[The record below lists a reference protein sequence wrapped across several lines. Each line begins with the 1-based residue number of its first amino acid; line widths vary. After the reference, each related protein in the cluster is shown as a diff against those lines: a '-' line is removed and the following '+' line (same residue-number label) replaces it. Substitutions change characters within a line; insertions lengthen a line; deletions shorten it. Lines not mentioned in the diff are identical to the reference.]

1 MDLEIL
7 QEEKLLTETE
17 HSNEIQS
24 LFAKIKT
31 LEQDKM
37 RVGQEAYDL
46 KFKVQKLDSDK
57 AQEIQSLQSFVEN
70 LENQSKQNE
79 QRWDRRLEDLK
90 SRYENEI
97 LPELANSHNR
107 VVSQIKLEV
116 DQIKNKAITLES
128 ENMTLTQ
135 RVQTLE
141 SDLSLSRKET
151 DEAEKRQSDGL
162 KMHELELLQMQKQT
176 ADLDG

>member
-1 MDLEIL
+1 M
-7 QEEKLLTETE
+7 
-17 HSNEIQS
+17 
-24 LFAKIKT
+24 
-31 LEQDKM
+31 
-37 RVGQEAYDL
+37 
-46 KFKVQKLDSDK
+46 
-57 AQEIQSLQSFVEN
+57 
-70 LENQSKQNE
+70 
-79 QRWDRRLEDLK
+79 EDLK

-116 DQIKNKAITLES
+116 DQNKNKAMTLES

-162 KMHELELLQMQKQT
+162 KMHELELLQMQK
-176 ADLDG
+176 